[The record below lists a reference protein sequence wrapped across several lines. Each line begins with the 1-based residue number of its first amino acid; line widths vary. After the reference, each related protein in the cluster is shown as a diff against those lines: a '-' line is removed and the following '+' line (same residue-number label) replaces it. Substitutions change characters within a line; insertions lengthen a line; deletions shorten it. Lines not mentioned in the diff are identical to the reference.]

1 MHSGAQNEKRLKW
14 NGSEGNLYDRYGK
27 DAAQSRNARMEG
39 LCLPTTHWMESQC
52 EASQLRYVDS
62 AKS

>member
-14 NGSEGNLYDRYGK
+14 NGSEGNLYNRYGK

-52 EASQLRYVDS
+52 EAS
-62 AKS
+62 